1 MLKLVEGLAFRTSKF
16 YIAPY
21 SKINCR
27 LVNLS
32 YNCDVKLGLKFASH
46 TVCLSFF
53 FFFFFTPEF
62 HAINS
67 KGHCSGSNSPYTII

>member
-53 FFFFFTPEF
+53 FFFFSHLNFMLSILRVTVVVPIAHTP
-62 HAINS
+62 
-67 KGHCSGSNSPYTII
+67 